1 MENTKNDILSQL
13 KDTLES
19 LQRQLDEVKVKIE
32 AIENEQEEFSPI
44 DPESPVDITLTDED
58 LSAVVS
64 IEPAA
69 EISEQPEPEV
79 KEEPKPEVKE
89 EPKPEIK
96 EEESAVQ
103 ALLGGDDTAQGKSLN
118 EVKKPK
124 KAVIDVMSDKLKWKT
139 DIAGSPVK
147 NIISAISLNDRA
159 QFINN
164 LFKQDPSKFQEAIT
178 RLNGMSSLD
187 EAEAYIAQTHPD
199 WNLHSEVVYR
209 FMMAV
214 RRKLK

>member
-19 LQRQLDEVKVKIE
+19 LQKQLDEVKAKIE
-32 AIENEQEEFSPI
+32 TIENEQEEFSPI
-44 DPESPVDITLTDED
+44 DPENPVDITLTDED

-64 IEPAA
+64 TIPA
-69 EISEQPEPEV
+69 EEV
-79 KEEPKPEVKE
+79 PEEPKQE
-89 EPKPEIK
+89 EK

-103 ALLGGDDTAQGKSLN
+103 ALLGGDEEIPSSAKSVN
-118 EVKKPK
+118 EAKKPK

-139 DIAGSPVK
+139 DIAGSAVK

-187 EAEAYIAQTHPD
+187 EAEAYINETYPD
-199 WNLHSEVVYR
+199 WNLHSDVVYR

-214 RRKLK
+214 RRKLR

>member
-69 EISEQPEPEV
+69 EIA
-79 KEEPKPEVKE
+79 EEPKPEVKE
-89 EPKPEIK
+89 EPKPEAR

-103 ALLGGDDTAQGKSLN
+103 ALLGGDDAAQGKSLN

-214 RRKLK
+214 RSKLR

>member
-19 LQRQLDEVKVKIE
+19 LQKQLDEVKAKIE
-32 AIENEQEEFSPI
+32 TIENEQEEFSPI
-44 DPESPVDITLTDED
+44 DPENPVDITLTDED

-64 IEPAA
+64 TIPAV
-69 EISEQPEPEV
+69 EV
-79 KEEPKPEVKE
+79 PEEPKQE
-89 EPKPEIK
+89 EK
-96 EEESAVQ
+96 EEESAVH
-103 ALLGGDDTAQGKSLN
+103 ALLGGDEDIPSSAKSVN
-118 EVKKPK
+118 EAKKPK

-139 DIAGSPVK
+139 DIAGSAVK

-187 EAEAYIAQTHPD
+187 EAEAYINETYPD
-199 WNLHSEVVYR
+199 WNLHSDVVYR

-214 RRKLK
+214 RRKLR